1 MWLGKFV
8 DLEEYLQ
15 ELRNTVDRENFKRI
29 KLTKL
34 TPLEFTIIETIFN
47 SGGLSGY
54 DLIQSLNTHFAGTW
68 VAQSGTIYP
77 ILTKL
82 EKDGF
87 LQSNMFKTPIGPLR
101 KVYFL
106 TGAGEAILKLK
117 VNKNFTDQLKFIENY
132 LVELS
137 SVYIRSNPRSER
149 EVQLKLVEEALQ
161 SSFQNITET
170 IPSLMEYK
178 ITCENCS
185 SEITRKALF
194 CPYCGH
200 ELNASVRE

>member
-8 DLEEYLQ
+8 DLEEDLR
-15 ELRNTVDRENFKRI
+15 ELRIEKDYGTFKRI

-47 SGGLSGY
+47 VGGLSGY
-54 DLIQSLNTHFAGTW
+54 DLIQHLNDHFAGTW

-77 ILTKL
+77 ILSKL

-87 LQSNMFKTPIGPLR
+87 LQSNMIKTPIGPLR

-106 TGAGEAILKLK
+106 TDAGEAILKLK
-117 VNKNFTDQLKFIENY
+117 VSKNFNDQLKFVENY

-137 SVYIRSNPRSER
+137 SIYIRSNPLSER
-149 EVQLKLVEEALQ
+149 KIQLQLVEEALKT
-161 SSFQNITET
+161 SFQNIAEM
-170 IPSLMEYK
+170 IPSFLDYK
-178 ITCENCS
+178 ITCENCH
-185 SEITRKALF
+185 SEIVRKALF

-200 ELNASVRE
+200 ELNDNQ

>member
-8 DLEEYLQ
+8 DLEDDLI
-15 ELRNTVDRENFKRI
+15 ELRNKKDHEIFKKI

-47 SGGLSGY
+47 IGGISGY
-54 DLIQSLNTHFAGTW
+54 DLIQNLNKHFAGTW

-82 EKDGF
+82 EKDHF
-87 LQSNMFKTPIGPLR
+87 LQSNMIKTPIGPLR

-106 TGAGEAILKLK
+106 TDAGEAILKLK
-117 VNKNFTDQLKFIENY
+117 VSKNFNDQLKFMENY

-149 EVQLKLVEEALQ
+149 KIQMKLVEDTLKN
-161 SSFQNITET
+161 SFQNITEM
-170 IPSLMEYK
+170 IPSIMEYK

-185 SEITRKALF
+185 SEIVRKALY
-194 CPYCGH
+194 CPYCGY
-200 ELNASVRE
+200 ELNNN

>member
-8 DLEEYLQ
+8 DLKEDLR
-15 ELRNTVDRENFKRI
+15 ELRNNKDREKFKRI

-47 SGGLSGY
+47 TGGISGY
-54 DLIQSLNTHFAGTW
+54 DLIQNLNKHFAGTW

-106 TGAGEAILKLK
+106 TEAGEAILKLK
-117 VNKNFTDQLKFIENY
+117 VSKNFSDQLKFIENY

-149 EVQLKLVEEALQ
+149 ELQLKLVEETLQ

-200 ELNASVRE
+200 ELNANIDD